1 MSREILFKAK
11 QKNWRELP
19 KEGWWLKGY
28 YVYEYN
34 KNAHWI
40 LSNEPSTCLNAGSKV
55 HRSDFILEPYEIDPE
70 TLCQYIGKDDKR
82 GSQICEHDVI
92 SISTYSYDEPESD
105 YYGEVVYA
113 EGWACWCIQQ
123 LEEKRPIP
131 LCECEGSYLTE
142 ITIEGNAIDNPE
154 LLEEV

>member
-11 QKNWRELP
+11 RKDWMELS
-19 KEGWWLKGY
+19 KEQWWVEGWYVLCRKCHYILPIFNIYEEFHGY
-28 YVYEYN
+28 DDRYDEWV
-34 KNAHWI
+34 
-40 LSNEPSTCLNAGSKV
+40 
-55 HRSDFILEPYEIDPE
+55 EIAPE
-70 TLCQYIGKDDKR
+70 TLCQYIGKYDKI

-92 SISTYSYDEPESD
+92 SISTYSYHEPESD
-105 YYGEVVYA
+105 YYGEVVYV
-113 EGWACWCIQQ
+113 EGYACWCIQQ